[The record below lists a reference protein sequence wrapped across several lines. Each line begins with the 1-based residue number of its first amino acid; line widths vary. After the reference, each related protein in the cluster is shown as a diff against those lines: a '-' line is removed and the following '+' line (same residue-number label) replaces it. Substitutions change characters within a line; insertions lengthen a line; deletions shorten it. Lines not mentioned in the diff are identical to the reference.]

1 MEPVSSSLA
10 GACFALLLTF
20 RSANMLN
27 TTTTATTML
36 SRVWRLELS
45 QGAATRFRIVRA
57 PKPEKTPALLVAA
70 YRILSLP
77 PSRGQVLGA
86 DLNRSE

>member
-1 MEPVSSSLA
+1 MEPGSSSL
-10 GACFALLLTF
+10 GACFAPLLLK
-20 RSANMLN
+20 SANMLN

-57 PKPEKTPALLVAA
+57 PKPEKTHCRA
-70 YRILSLP
+70 
-77 PSRGQVLGA
+77 RGFA
-86 DLNRSE
+86 

>member
-57 PKPEKTPALLVAA
+57 PKPEKTHCRAGGFAESGSLAPVLLPA
-70 YRILSLP
+70 RNNGSP
-77 PSRGQVLGA
+77 
-86 DLNRSE
+86 